1 MYQCLNFPFWG
12 GIILFIYFMGGGA
25 NNINSHQKR
34 PGNRIRHSSTKFT
47 TKTEIHV
54 ILDLERWIYPLKRDQ
69 GVAWLDQLTCFLHS
83 TSGLFLLV
91 CLVFFFVTCVLICG
105 FPSNVQF
112 KGK

>member
-1 MYQCLNFPFWG
+1 MYQCLNFPFLG
-12 GIILFIYFMGGGA
+12 GIILFIYFRGGGA

-54 ILDLERWIYPLKRDQ
+54 ILDLKRWIYPLKRDQ

-91 CLVFFFVTCVLICG
+91 CLVFFFRNLFSHLR
-105 FPSNVQF
+105 FP
-112 KGK
+112 